1 MDDNC
6 IFCKIIKNEIPS
18 HTLYE
23 NDYIKVFLD
32 ASQSTKGH
40 TLIIPKKHVRNI
52 YEIDK
57 ETLDHVFSIIP
68 TIATALKETFNP
80 IGLNILNNTDEPLQS
95 VFHFHVHLIPRYK
108 EDNFVIHGDNNF
120 GKLSNEYMTSL
131 VNKIKQ
137 NI

>member
-1 MDDNC
+1 MDNNC
-6 IFCKIIKNEIPS
+6 IFCKIIKNEIPA
-18 HTLYE
+18 HTIYE

-52 YEIDK
+52 YEIDQ
-57 ETLDHVFSIIP
+57 ETLEHVFSIIP
-68 TIATALKETFNP
+68 TISNALKTTFNP

-120 GKLSNEYMTSL
+120 GKLSNDYLSDL
-131 VNKIKQ
+131 VTKIKE